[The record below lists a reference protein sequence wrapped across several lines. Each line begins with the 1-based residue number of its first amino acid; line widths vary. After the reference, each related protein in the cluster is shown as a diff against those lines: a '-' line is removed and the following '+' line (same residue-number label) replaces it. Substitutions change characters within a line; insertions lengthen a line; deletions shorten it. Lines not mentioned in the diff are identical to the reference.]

1 MDRERFLSC
10 SHLGAVCFVPS
21 KKVCI
26 FPVCRCKGPVRI
38 LFSANK
44 LDAHFDR
51 AREERSDIFI
61 CYEVGYLLN
70 FLYEKDNDFASD
82 DPEVR
87 CVSALE
93 LEEVDSSESGDNCDE
108 INNIRRQGYIATIPC
123 RRTFIHELDLV
134 KSGRPYRQVEPVMS
148 LTMRTIPKPMSMLRP
163 VSRQTA
169 SVFTR
174 LVAAFGL
181 EALRGVM
188 QRSWAFS
195 VAAVASAHVHG
206 VASFSTRMRLV
217 SIDESKT
224 RLHNV
229 HLLEPPFTGSHTSK
243 SMYDLTE
250 LVISA
255 LDCHWRACS
264 AARTNVVLQVVMSTI
279 TVV

>member
-1 MDRERFLSC
+1 LSHPKKFA
-10 SHLGAVCFVPS
+10 SFQSAVAKDQS
-21 KKVCI
+21 ASA
-26 FPVCRCKGPVRI
+26 VRI

-163 VSRQTA
+163 VWP
-169 SVFTR
+169 
-174 LVAAFGL
+174 G
-181 EALRGVM
+181 
-188 QRSWAFS
+188 
-195 VAAVASAHVHG
+195 
-206 VASFSTRMRLV
+206 ST
-217 SIDESKT
+217 
-224 RLHNV
+224 
-229 HLLEPPFTGSHTSK
+229 
-243 SMYDLTE
+243 
-250 LVISA
+250 
-255 LDCHWRACS
+255 
-264 AARTNVVLQVVMSTI
+264 
-279 TVV
+279 